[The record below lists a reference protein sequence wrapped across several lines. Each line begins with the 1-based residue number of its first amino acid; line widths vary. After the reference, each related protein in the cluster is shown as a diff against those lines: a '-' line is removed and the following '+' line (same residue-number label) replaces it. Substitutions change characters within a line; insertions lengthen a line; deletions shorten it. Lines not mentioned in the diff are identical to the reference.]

1 VGAALFGLSA
11 GFFHVLAWISCV
23 QQLAGMAFSLVA
35 LELGFRAL
43 DQAGAAAGAGPSFQH
58 PSCLRPAAIGSL
70 AAWVLALGCVEQ
82 TVLLPLMFPLYAW
95 AFAGDRGTP
104 RVVGVRRLRQAFTA
118 TAGHWVVL
126 AAFAAFILFWKGVPR
141 EGIYGFSVG
150 GNVAVNLATYLGWSF
165 DYWMRFPLEITT
177 HQFSPQPAH
186 LVAVLL
192 IAWHLIRGRGRQVVF
207 ALGFFL
213 AFSLPVAFL
222 TEHQYYLHT
231 YLPAAGTTYLAAL
244 AVQDAFGIRRLRSE
258 DARYTTLGIVLVALV
273 TLSWYSVRANEAM
286 LFREG
291 TDWRRSFVLRRA
303 ITAHNAWVSI
313 QARWKKGVAREVV
326 MVYGRKR
333 SNEDARWNNRNV
345 IESLGRGKAVQLFY
359 GEPQPEVEFLVLDE
373 LGDVELDRA
382 DLYFYDDHGN
392 CFSLSE
398 FENMTR

>member
-1 VGAALFGLSA
+1 MRRDARAGQARSRVREARRPGIIARMANAPDEESGPGTSPTPAANPFARYLRFETIALAAVVVAAAACFWPLTSYFFAQDDFVLLHRAAFTPGASISGFFADHPGQFRPLSKGAYFVAAWRAFGLNAFPYHLVSLVLHGFNIVMVWRMFRRLRVGDSGALVGAALFGLSA

-231 YLPAAGTTYLAAL
+231 YLPAAGTT
-244 AVQDAFGIRRLRSE
+244 
-258 DARYTTLGIVLVALV
+258 
-273 TLSWYSVRANEAM
+273 
-286 LFREG
+286 
-291 TDWRRSFVLRRA
+291 
-303 ITAHNAWVSI
+303 
-313 QARWKKGVAREVV
+313 
-326 MVYGRKR
+326 
-333 SNEDARWNNRNV
+333 
-345 IESLGRGKAVQLFY
+345 
-359 GEPQPEVEFLVLDE
+359 
-373 LGDVELDRA
+373 
-382 DLYFYDDHGN
+382 
-392 CFSLSE
+392 
-398 FENMTR
+398 